1 MPQTSRQHQDSVL
14 ATVGILSLIAIPC
27 AAVIGI
33 PLALLAAGKISLG
46 ATVALQFGVAG
57 LAWVLAHTV
66 VPDRR

>member
-14 ATVGILSLIAIPC
+14 ATIGILFLIAAPC
-27 AAVIGI
+27 AAAIGI
-33 PLALLAAGKISLG
+33 PLALLAAGTLSLG